1 VNTPT
6 GWAWFFG
13 DESYTEAWTEQT
25 SNAGWMPR
33 VRSTSVVMPDGS
45 IILIGGYGGGVNFWN
60 DTWRST
66 DNGATWTQMT
76 ANAEWPA
83 RDEPSAVAMPDGS
96 IILMGGFIYGSGISN
111 ETWRSTDYG
120 ATWTQM
126 TASAGWRPRQ
136 AHTSVVMPDGSIV
149 LMGGIDSGSGTSLND
164 TWRSTDYGAT
174 WMQMTASAGWG
185 ARYDHTSVVM
195 PDGSIVLMGGDVY
208 PAVYGTDT
216 WRSTDNGATWTQMSA
231 NGGWAGRVW
240 PTSVAMPDGS
250 IVLMG
255 GWDGSG
261 PALDDTWRSTDN
273 GATWTLL
280 NSNAE
285 WPARFAPSSVAMP
298 DGSIVLMGG
307 QGEPGFMYYNDTWQL
322 MPVGSSVQN
331 PSHTYTLP
339 GIYQVALQA
348 SNADGFSSIRKG
360 GYITVGT
367 PPAITPD
374 AAVGDVVDTWY
385 KGSVPPETSL
395 QVSKDYVFPHEV
407 MTLLDGTTIENPLD
421 YTAWAVITDDDKNA
435 NLFHEVCYVFVN
447 ADDIS
452 SDLICAMSPPADASA
467 FSYSNQGHI
476 PNPAGRISS
485 QFPPAVDPA
494 CSPDATNNYALL
506 ISGGIDKDHNYIRYY
521 NDIAFLYKTLVK
533 DYKYDKSRIKVLMS
547 DGSANT
553 ANDLVA
559 SYTTATPP
567 APVYGNSNTDLDGDG
582 SPETWNPATRSNVL
596 SALGSY
602 SNLGTSANLF
612 IFTTSH
618 GASTTNKADPNT
630 NDVDLYLW
638 GTGSEGK
645 ISDTD
650 FVNALPA
657 NPKISMTMEQCN
669 GGGFKDEFIPT
680 SGTKTKIL
688 ATAARGDKV
697 SKSNDFSY
705 YWITG
710 VAGHDSLGYQANAD
724 TTNIN
729 GQVSMKE
736 AFDYA
741 NYLDPSASLELP
753 QVFDYAGGSGAGQY
767 FSACSATPPGITV
780 TTPAGAWTK
789 GGTYKVTWSRTG
801 TWPSPTPYVKVL
813 LMKGA
818 EPGLVQATISS
829 SKLSSAGSTGASYL
843 VPACLNGG
851 PGTDYWIKIITN
863 AVIPPISGRSSTFS
877 VTGVSTCAKTTM
889 WIKSLPDQASLGA
902 TIDIKD
908 TNGVPVTAQEHYTNY
923 QYTSV
928 SPGTYYVKLA
938 KTCFY
943 NMLSPQSHTVIAGV
957 PSTRTITLNPMPVLP
972 GGTTCDNSL
981 TGSIAIYSIPDEGY
995 YVYIRSSTDPGFTDI
1010 GRNTPMIEEIGQGD
1024 YVVRLEADGYQSQEK
1039 PVTVTAGQQ
1048 TRVTFE
1054 LERQPG
1060 WSEFSGFYDPIDMG
1074 IPNIAKAGSTIPVIW
1089 HLADANGNDV
1099 SDPASFGDLVSYR
1112 VDCPGSGVL
1121 SSLSDATQVYP
1132 GSSGL
1137 QYLKEG
1143 NWQLNWKTSK
1153 NYAGTCRNMYIEF
1166 TSGQKSP
1173 EVTFQFKK

>member
-1 VNTPT
+1 MTNYDPPALHYTKLQLLIEGPVTADYTVNISSGMAPLTVEFTDISSGFPSDV
-6 GWAWFFG
+6 WYEFG
-13 DESYTEAWTEQT
+13 DGTEANV
-25 SNAGWMPR
+25 S
-33 VRSTSVVMPDGS
+33 
-45 IILIGGYGGGVNFWN
+45 
-60 DTWRST
+60 
-66 DNGATWTQMT
+66 
-76 ANAEWPA
+76 
-83 RDEPSAVAMPDGS
+83 
-96 IILMGGFIYGSGISN
+96 
-111 ETWRSTDYG
+111 
-120 ATWTQM
+120 
-126 TASAGWRPRQ
+126 
-136 AHTSVVMPDGSIV
+136 
-149 LMGGIDSGSGTSLND
+149 
-164 TWRSTDYGAT
+164 
-174 WMQMTASAGWG
+174 
-185 ARYDHTSVVM
+185 
-195 PDGSIVLMGGDVY
+195 
-208 PAVYGTDT
+208 
-216 WRSTDNGATWTQMSA
+216 
-231 NGGWAGRVW
+231 
-240 PTSVAMPDGS
+240 
-250 IVLMG
+250 
-255 GWDGSG
+255 
-261 PALDDTWRSTDN
+261 
-273 GATWTLL
+273 
-280 NSNAE
+280 
-285 WPARFAPSSVAMP
+285 APS
-298 DGSIVLMGG
+298 L
-307 QGEPGFMYYNDTWQL
+307 T
-322 MPVGSSVQN
+322 
-331 PSHTYTLP
+331 HTYTSSGMFTP
-339 GIYQVALQA
+339 VIHA
-348 SNADGFSSIRKG
+348 SNSISSDTGTNATI
-360 GYITVGT
+360 IVGT
-367 PPAITPD
+367 PPGITPD
-374 AAVGDVVDTWY
+374 AAIGGVVDNLY

-395 QVSKDYVFPHEV
+395 QVSNDFVLPHEV
-407 MTLLDGTTIENPLD
+407 LTLLDGTTIENPLD
-421 YTAWAVITDDDKNA
+421 YTAWVVVTDDDKNA

-447 ADDIS
+447 ADDVM
-452 SDLICAMSPPADASA
+452 SDKICVMSPPADASA

-485 QFPPAVDPA
+485 QFPPVPDPA

-506 ISGGIDKDHNYIRYY
+506 ISGGIDKDHNYLRYY

-559 SYTTATPP
+559 SYTTANPP

-582 SPETWNPATRSNVL
+582 SPETWNSATRSNVL

-638 GTGSEGK
+638 GTGVEGK

-669 GGGFKDEFIPT
+669 GGGFKDEFIPS
-680 SGTKTKIL
+680 SGTRTRIL

-710 VAGHDSLGYQANAD
+710 VAGHDSLGYPANAD

-753 QVFDYAGGSGAGQY
+753 QFFDYAGGAGAGQY

-789 GGTYKVTWSRTG
+789 GGTYTVTWSRTG

-813 LMKGA
+813 LMKGP
-818 EPGLVQATISS
+818 EPGIVQATISS
-829 SKLSSAGSTGASYL
+829 SKLSSAGGTGASYL

-863 AVIPPISGRSSTFS
+863 AITPPISGRSSTFS
-877 VTGVSTCAKTTM
+877 ISGVTTCAKTTL
-889 WIKSLPDQASLGA
+889 WIKSLPDPASLGA

-908 TNGVPVTAQEHYTNY
+908 TNGVPLTVDEHYTNY
-923 QYTSV
+923 QYPSV

-957 PSTRTITLNPMPVLP
+957 PSTRTITLTPLPVLA

-995 YVYIRSSTDPGFTDI
+995 QVFIRSISDPGFTDI

-1024 YVVRLEADGYQSQEK
+1024 YIVRLEADGYVPQEK
-1039 PVTVTAGQQ
+1039 PVAVTAGQQ
-1048 TRVTFE
+1048 ASVTFE
-1054 LERQPG
+1054 LERLPG
-1060 WSEFSGFYDPIDMG
+1060 WSEFSGFYNPIQMG
-1074 IPNIAKAGSTIPVIW
+1074 ILNSAKAGSAVPIVW
-1089 HLADANGNDV
+1089 HLSDADGNDV
-1099 SDPASFGDLVSYR
+1099 SDPASFSDLVSYEVACPNSR
-1112 VDCPGSGVL
+1112 VMPA
-1121 SSLSDATQVYP
+1121 SSYGTKVYP

-1137 QYLKEG
+1137 QYLEEG
-1143 NWQLNWKTSK
+1143 NWQINWKTQK
-1153 NYAGTCRNMYIEF
+1153 NYAGTCRNMYVEF
-1166 TSGQKSP
+1166 VSGQKSP